1 MDPRAKLKEMFH
13 HYIERQF
20 ARDREYQEIIMR
32 RHLAEFLLKHELE
45 RHYRLDHRVGDE
57 TYHVILPFVHLQ
69 GTQVRKA
76 IKPLHL
82 DKEGSTEIY
91 RYGDAWVSTV
101 RRLKLMNQLPR
112 ELLFTVKP
120 PKTNPKRVVA
130 AQEICRELESLDT
143 VTIPFGESNRI
154 LEFAR
159 V

>member
-1 MDPRAKLKEMFH
+1 M
-13 HYIERQF
+13 
-20 ARDREYQEIIMR
+20 
-32 RHLAEFLLKHELE
+32 
-45 RHYRLDHRVGDE
+45 GDE

-69 GTQVRKA
+69 GSQVRKA

-101 RRLKLMNQLPR
+101 RRLKQMDLLPK

-120 PKTNPKRVVA
+120 PKTNPKRMTA
-130 AQEICRELESLDT
+130 AKEICRELESLDT
-143 VTIPFGESNRI
+143 VTIPFGDSNRI